1 MSVPKYYEMY
11 APFLKSLED
20 GGVHSIK
27 EIKQAIIE
35 QIHLTENDLAEL
47 LPSGKQTVFDNRVG
61 WARTYLKKAGLIE
74 SSSRA
79 QFALSEEGRKALPDA
94 DIIDNKYLCKY
105 ASFRAFRKMDTEPDE
120 SVTES
125 SEKSPEEILEDAFA
139 ELNASLADDL
149 MTEIMKLE
157 PTDFERLV
165 VRLLLAMGYGSGI
178 DDAGFVTQASNDG
191 GIDGIIKEDQL
202 GFSSIYI
209 QAKRWDPNTSIARP
223 EIQKFAG
230 ALQEQKAQK
239 GLFITTATFS
249 PGARRSADAAG
260 IVLVDG
266 KQLTK
271 LMIKFNLGV
280 SIEHVYEV
288 KRLDTDFFTDG
299 F

>member
-1 MSVPKYYEMY
+1 MAIPKYYELY
-11 APFLKSLED
+11 APFLKTLAD
-20 GGVHSIK
+20 GGIHSMK
-27 EIKQAIIE
+27 EIKQLVVKQLQLSDA
-35 QIHLTENDLAEL
+35 DLAEL
-47 LPSGKQTVFDNRVG
+47 LPSGKQTVFDNRIG
-61 WARTYLKKAGLIE
+61 WARTYLKKAGLVD
-74 SSSRA
+74 SPSRA
-79 QFALSEEGRKALPDA
+79 QFALSEEGKNALPDV
-94 DIIDNKYLCKY
+94 DIIDDNYLCKY
-105 ASFRAFRKMDTEPDE
+105 ASFRVFRKMETEEETVVE
-120 SVTES
+120 SAQ
-125 SEKSPEEILEDAFA
+125 KSPEEVLEDAFA

-149 MTEIMKLE
+149 MSEIMKLE

-209 QAKRWDPNTSIARP
+209 QAKRWDPNTSIQRP

-239 GLFITTATFS
+239 GLFISTATFS
-249 PGARRSADAAG
+249 PGARKSAEAAG

-271 LMIKFNLGV
+271 LMIKFDLGV
-280 SIEHVYEV
+280 SVEHVYEV